1 MTLGLTNG
9 DDTGGLTQLGSTYR
23 AAMKSNAYGEP
34 IQKTNPNEQNLSGRG
49 YYGITTDASKSG
61 VVADVSGLPTLN
73 WAIKF

>member
-49 YYGITTDASKSG
+49 YYGLTTDATKSG
-61 VVADVSGLPTLN
+61 VEVVKDTMIVC
-73 WAIKF
+73 IKY